1 MIEQSGDAVRYPSR
15 RAFLSIGA
23 SAFVVAA
30 LPWAAR
36 RRPLVTRRTIPIM
49 GTSAEIAVVHRD
61 AAYAQGAI
69 DAAFAEMWGVE
80 RAMSRFRPESDIG
93 RANAAAADTPVLIS
107 AATAR
112 VIASALEWARA
123 TGGRF
128 DPALGGAVALWDVGN
143 REAPPAAGE
152 LRRYAGERLYREV
165 ELGWSGGSDVVLF
178 RSPAVALDLGGIAK
192 GYAVD
197 RAVAALRTWGI
208 TGALVNAGGDLY
220 ALGRSP
226 DGDPWEIGIRSPDVA
241 TDIAATLHAEDEAIA
256 TSGDYEQFFE
266 YHGRRYH
273 HLLDPATAAPH
284 QVAARSLTIAAADCM
299 TADAAA
305 TALFGA
311 TPAQATSLPGGL
323 PTPRIVHTT

>member
-1 MIEQSGDAVRYPSR
+1 MIEQPGDAVRYPSR
-15 RAFLSIGA
+15 RAFLSLGV

-36 RRPLVTRRTIPIM
+36 RRPLLTRRTIPIM
-49 GTSAEIAVVHRD
+49 GTSAEVAVVHRD
-61 AAYAQGAI
+61 AAHAQAAI
-69 DAAFAEMWGVE
+69 DAAFAEMWNVE
-80 RAMSRFRPESDIG
+80 RAMSRFRPESDVG
-93 RANAAAADTPVLIS
+93 RANLSAADTPVPIS

-112 VIASALEWARA
+112 VVASALEWARA
-123 TGGRF
+123 TDGRF
-128 DPALGGAVALWDVGN
+128 DPALGGAVALWDVGHR
-143 REAPPAAGE
+143 REPPAAGE

-165 ELGWSGGSDVVLF
+165 ELGRRGGSDVVLF
-178 RSPAVALDLGGIAK
+178 RSRAVALDLGGIAK

-226 DGDPWEIGIRSPDVA
+226 DGDPWEIGIRSPDAA
-241 TDIAATLHAEDEAIA
+241 TEIAATLQAEDEAIA

-273 HLLDPATAAPH
+273 HLLDPATASPH
-284 QVAARSLTIAAADCM
+284 QVAARSLTIAAADCT

-311 TPAQATSLPGGL
+311 TPALAASLPGGL
-323 PTPRIVHTT
+323 PTPRIVHST

>member
-1 MIEQSGDAVRYPSR
+1 MMEQPGDAVRYPSR
-15 RAFLSIGA
+15 RAFLSLGV

-30 LPWAAR
+30 IPWGTR
-36 RRPLVTRRTIPIM
+36 RRPLLTRRTIPIM
-49 GTSAEIAVVHRD
+49 GTSAEVAVVHRD
-61 AAYAQGAI
+61 EAYAQAAI
-69 DAAFAEMWGVE
+69 DAAFAEMRGVE
-80 RAMSRFRPESDIG
+80 RTMSRFRPESDIG
-93 RANAAAADTPVLIS
+93 RANLAAADTPVLIS
-107 AATAR
+107 SATAQVVAR
-112 VIASALEWARA
+112 SLEWARA
-123 TGGRF
+123 TEGRF
-128 DPALGGAVALWDVGN
+128 DPALGGAVALWDVGH
-143 REAPPAAGE
+143 RTEPPAPGE

-208 TGALVNAGGDLY
+208 GGALVNAGGDLY

-226 DGDPWEIGIRSPDVA
+226 DGDPWEIGIRSPDA
-241 TDIAATLHAEDEAIA
+241 ADGIAATVHAQDEAIA

-266 YHGRRYH
+266 YRGRRYH
-273 HLLDPATAAPH
+273 HLLDPATAAPYR
-284 QVAARSLTIAAADCM
+284 VATRSLTIAAADCM

-323 PTPRIVHTT
+323 PTPRIVHST